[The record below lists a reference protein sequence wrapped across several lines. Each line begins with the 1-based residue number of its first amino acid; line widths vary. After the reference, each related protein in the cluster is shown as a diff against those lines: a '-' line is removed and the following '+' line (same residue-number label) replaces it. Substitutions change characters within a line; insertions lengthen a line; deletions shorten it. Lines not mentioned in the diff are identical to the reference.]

1 MQHAPALPSHQCGLS
16 LLGFI
21 FSAAILVMLAIVAMK
36 MVPAYIEFYA
46 VKRILMTMDKE
57 NELGSMS
64 NAEIRKDFT
73 RRAGADFISAVKAE
87 DLTITRTAD
96 NTLVNATYEFRTG
109 LVGNVS
115 LVIDFDAVSNPATA
129 ASAVE

>member
-1 MQHAPALPSHQCGLS
+1 MQHAPALPSRQRGLS
-16 LLGFI
+16 MLGFI
-21 FSAAILVMLAIVAMK
+21 FTAAVLVMLAIVAMK
-36 MVPAYIEFYA
+36 LVPAYIEFYA

-73 RRAGADFISAVKAE
+73 RRAGADFISAVKAD
-87 DLTITRTAD
+87 DLTITRTD
-96 NTLVNATYEFRTG
+96 GNTLVNATYEFRTG